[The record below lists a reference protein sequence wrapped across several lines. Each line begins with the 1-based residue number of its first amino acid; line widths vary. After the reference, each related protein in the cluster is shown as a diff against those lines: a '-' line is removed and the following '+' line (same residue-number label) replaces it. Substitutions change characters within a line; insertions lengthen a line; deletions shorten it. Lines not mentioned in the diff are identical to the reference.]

1 MMDLT
6 GLKQI
11 ALSKKIGISQGTLNR
26 WLNRVNVPNKTQ
38 WDRVMTVWREIQGIK
53 LTIDQKIAPYD
64 VDTQLTIHK
73 MLDNYL
79 RLLPPP
85 RPRRGGR
92 CPVPRR
98 SRFLWLV
105 LLHHKFRLRL
115 GGKRRTQHWQR

>member
-1 MMDLT
+1 VLIAAFCAVALAAQRARHIQKMMDLT

-85 RPRRGGR
+85 RPQ
-92 CPVPRR
+92 
-98 SRFLWLV
+98 
-105 LLHHKFRLRL
+105 
-115 GGKRRTQHWQR
+115 RTKDSNAN